1 MHKYYDIKDAIYP
14 VDDKGKPEGRSD
26 KELQRE
32 YWFRGSAEAVASNL
46 TYKDKNG
53 NDIEFALIGEGPAEK
68 PPDDYEEPR
77 YTDPDLHR
85 RIDPMERDLPEV
97 GYIDD
102 NGNWVPSKRDYILS
116 IQNLNSYRTTE
127 IHNHNDSL
135 TGYDADGNKLT
146 YTDEDGNE
154 IDISEIP

>member
-1 MHKYYDIKDAIYP
+1 MHKYYKITNATYP
-14 VDDKGKPEGRSD
+14 INESGVVEGRPSQ
-26 KELQRE
+26 ELQRE
-32 YWFRGSAEAVASNL
+32 YWFRGSAEGIDSKL
-46 TYKDKNG
+46 TYKDEDG
-53 NDIEFALIGEGPAEK
+53 NDVELVLMGEGPAELFEG
-68 PPDDYEEPR
+68 EEDGP
-77 YTDPDLHR
+77 YTNPDLHR
-85 RIDPMERDLPEV
+85 RVDPMERDLPEV